1 MTNAQPV
8 ATADRIHAIDIIRGF
23 ALFGVLWMNLFE
35 HVGLVMPYNALDHL
49 PSASVDRWVGAA
61 SQWLMQGKAQALF
74 SLLFGFGFANIM
86 SRLDARGAS
95 PAIFLRRIAVL
106 LVFGLIDMFLLWI
119 GDILTAYA
127 LMGFVLY
134 FTRNWPT
141 RLLVLAGLPIAVL
154 GMPLLQVAIFLIW
167 DGNSWWMPLWDEGLA
182 IRGELFTGNDYP
194 AYVAELWRAAWV
206 EWWTTPAVLPYLA
219 QIFGRF
225 LLGSWV
231 FRKGWLGNVA
241 AHRRLFARTA
251 LVAVPVGLLLAGF
264 DTAVARFDILPGWTG
279 QTVNQLATLVL
290 AVGYGSGIVL
300 LHLSGRFAVLFAGLQ
315 AVGRMALTNYLTQS
329 LFYVFAIYGFGLG
342 LMAWLGATLSLALAV
357 AFFSVQIV
365 FSRWWLARY
374 RFGPLE
380 WLWRWL
386 TYGERPG
393 IRLQPAAA

>member
-1 MTNAQPV
+1 
-8 ATADRIHAIDIIRGF
+8 
-23 ALFGVLWMNLFE
+23 
-35 HVGLVMPYNALDHL
+35 
-49 PSASVDRWVGAA
+49 
-61 SQWLMQGKAQALF
+61 
-74 SLLFGFGFANIM
+74 
-86 SRLDARGAS
+86 
-95 PAIFLRRIAVL
+95 
-106 LVFGLIDMFLLWI
+106 
-119 GDILTAYA
+119 
-127 LMGFVLY
+127 
-134 FTRNWPT
+134 
-141 RLLVLAGLPIAVL
+141 
-154 GMPLLQVAIFLIW
+154 
-167 DGNSWWMPLWDEGLA
+167 
-182 IRGELFTGNDYP
+182 
-194 AYVAELWRAAWV
+194 
-206 EWWTTPAVLPYLA
+206 
-219 QIFGRF
+219 
-225 LLGSWV
+225 
-231 FRKGWLGNVA
+231 
-241 AHRRLFARTA
+241 
-251 LVAVPVGLLLAGF
+251 
-264 DTAVARFDILPGWTG
+264 LPGWTG